1 MIFFSTEIFVILTKI
16 KKKKK
21 KKKKILGKKPQL
33 FWSEWLGGSVGCGQ
47 SNIFFSCLMDQ
58 NSQNIVLTNN
68 SRTAWPTQILMLFL
82 RSLDN
87 FIDAY
92 YFSNRN
98 DREGWLAVDN
108 QTFFF
113 FFFFCL
119 MDQNSQNIVLINSR
133 TALIDLLKGG
143 YAYSNMH
150 IFHF

>member
-1 MIFFSTEIFVILTKI
+1 
-16 KKKKK
+16 
-21 KKKKILGKKPQL
+21 
-33 FWSEWLGGSVGCGQ
+33 
-47 SNIFFSCLMDQ
+47 MDQ

-113 FFFFCL
+113 FFFFF
-119 MDQNSQNIVLINSR
+119 
-133 TALIDLLKGG
+133 ALWIKTVKILFWSTQEQL
-143 YAYSNMH
+143 
-150 IFHF
+150 